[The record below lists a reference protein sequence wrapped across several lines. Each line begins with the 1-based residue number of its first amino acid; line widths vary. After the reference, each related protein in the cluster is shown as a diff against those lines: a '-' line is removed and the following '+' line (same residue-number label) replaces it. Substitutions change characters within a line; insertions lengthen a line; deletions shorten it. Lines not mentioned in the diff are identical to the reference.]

1 MLGAASKAY
10 VFLSYPR
17 IRWRRV
23 HRHHGNHLRRP
34 SSSSRARK
42 VPRNT
47 SYVSSSDR
55 NLLSLADE
63 ALVQVY
69 GHSLGTLNV
78 PYLSGSP
85 ADRLTP
91 SAIGPPIGGA
101 LAEKG
106 AWRWLFF
113 LNLPLCG
120 IALLLSTVFLRVRTP
135 KASLRDKIVQM
146 DWMYAYRFTSLSS
159 RL

>member
-1 MLGAASKAY
+1 M
-10 VFLSYPR
+10 
-17 IRWRRV
+17 
-23 HRHHGNHLRRP
+23 
-34 SSSSRARK
+34 
-42 VPRNT
+42 
-47 SYVSSSDR
+47 
-55 NLLSLADE
+55 
-63 ALVQVY
+63 Y

-78 PYLSGSP
+78 PCLSGFP

-146 DWMYAYRFTSLSS
+146 DWMYVLSLYKTFVSLMKLDFTAASS
-159 RL
+159 